1 MVIPLKEIIKLKTVD
16 IDKYNFLIEKI
27 NNFNSQNEDVQS
39 FLVNKSIDFE
49 NRNKAC
55 SFLYFNN
62 CGELLG
68 YFTLCVKNLIFAENV
83 KGAAKQKIDGFR
95 KDADSAVVYLIGQ
108 LGRDSRYSAK
118 GFGYQLLNSAME
130 YLFTA
135 QDIVG
140 GRYCLV
146 ETENSESNAKVI
158 KFYTDYGFNIL
169 QVDESDNYKQLVMKM
184 ESN

>member
-1 MVIPLKEIIKLKTVD
+1 MVVPLKEIIKLQTVD
-16 IDKYNFLIEKI
+16 IEKYNYLLNCIK
-27 NNFNSQNEDVQS
+27 NFNSKNEDVQS
-39 FLVNKSIDFE
+39 FLVNNAIDFE

-55 SFLYFNN
+55 SFLYFNDSR
-62 CGELLG
+62 ELLG

-83 KGAAKQKIDGFR
+83 NGTTKQKIDGFR

-108 LGRDSRYSAK
+108 LGRDGRYSEK

-130 YLFTA
+130 YLCTA

-140 GRYCLV
+140 GRYCMV
-146 ETENSESNAKVI
+146 ETENSESNAKVV
-158 KFYTDYGFNIL
+158 KFYTEYGFNVL

-184 ESN
+184 

>member
-1 MVIPLKEIIKLKTVD
+1 M
-16 IDKYNFLIEKI
+16 
-27 NNFNSQNEDVQS
+27 
-39 FLVNKSIDFE
+39 
-49 NRNKAC
+49 
-55 SFLYFNN
+55 YFNN

-135 QDIVG
+135 QYIVVVK
-140 GRYCLV
+140 R
-146 ETENSESNAKVI
+146 
-158 KFYTDYGFNIL
+158 
-169 QVDESDNYKQLVMKM
+169 
-184 ESN
+184 